1 MSKLC
6 QIYNPQSLQS
16 LTANKLMV
24 IILHQYREKKSNE
37 LNKEILNLENVN
49 YEKQENYK
57 KQENYEHYL
66 ASLNFP
72 FYIQKLILE
81 RYNLAKIIY
90 KIT

>member
-16 LTANKLMV
+16 LTANKLMI
-24 IILHQYREKKSNE
+24 IILHQYREKKS
-37 LNKEILNLENVN
+37 KEIINLEKENN
-49 YEKQENYK
+49 EKQENY
-57 KQENYEHYL
+57 EDYL